1 MGRHLGL
8 AEAGWLNR
16 DLLVNTRRKQTGAMC
31 PATRSSQAENGSIP
45 VQAASGAAKRLM
57 SWHLVVTKQSSECP
71 FVMYSHDSEH
81 CCAAGTVAQ
90 KVLN

>member
-1 MGRHLGL
+1 MDKHPGS

-45 VQAASGAAKRLM
+45 VQAASGAAKKAHVLASGRDEAKLRMSIRHVFARL
-57 SWHLVVTKQSSECP
+57 
-71 FVMYSHDSEH
+71 
-81 CCAAGTVAQ
+81 
-90 KVLN
+90 